1 MLNDFRQ
8 ILKEYYDIE
17 GVELTSNF
25 KKDFD
30 LTSFDFVNLIYIV
43 EEKYQIEIEEDKYR
57 SLNTIEELINY
68 IESLKGQR

>member
-43 EEKYQIEIEEDKYR
+43 EEKYQIEIVEDKYR

>member
-68 IESLKGQR
+68 IELLKGQR

>member
-17 GVELTSNF
+17 RVELTSNF

>member
-1 MLNDFRQ
+1 MKD
-8 ILKEYYDIE
+8 YYDIE

-57 SLNTIEELINY
+57 SLNTMEDLINY
-68 IESLKGQR
+68 IEKLKGQN

>member
-43 EEKYQIEIEEDKYR
+43 EEKYKIEIEEDKYR

>member
-1 MLNDFRQ
+1 MLNDFRK
-8 ILKEYYDIE
+8 ILKDYYDIE

-57 SLNTIEELINY
+57 SLNTMEDLINY
-68 IESLKGQR
+68 IEKLKGQN

>member
-17 GVELTSNF
+17 GVELSSNF

-30 LTSFDFVNLIYIV
+30 LTSFDFINLIYIV
-43 EEKYQIEIEEDKYR
+43 EEKYQIEIEEDRYR
-57 SLNTIEELINY
+57 SLNTIEDLINY
-68 IESLKGQR
+68 IEVLKGRQ

>member
-68 IESLKGQR
+68 IESSKGQR